1 MTETVV
7 VAFLSLI
14 GTLFGSLFGILT
26 ANKLTN
32 YRIQKLEE
40 KVEKHNKVVERVYQL
55 ESLDEVIEEK
65 LEVVNEKIERLEH
78 IPTKS
83 R

>member
-55 ESLDEVIEEK
+55 ETLDKVIEKK

-78 IPTKS
+78 IPVKT

>member
-7 VAFLSLI
+7 VALLSLI

-55 ESLDEVIEEK
+55 ESLDKVIEEK